1 MRFTR
6 PGAAHTPAGAVPNA
20 LVNRAVASAAP
31 VASSR
36 VGDHRAPPISRNRS
50 AMRSGV
56 VSEIQAPWPDSDPA
70 KNFMRPGDRIIEYS
84 CRCRRPCCRSSPTGA

>member
-6 PGAAHTPAGAVPNA
+6 PGAAHTPAGAASKAVLNS
-20 LVNRAVASAAP
+20 AVASAAP

-36 VGDHRAPPISRNRS
+36 VGDHFAPPISRNRS

-56 VSEIQAPWPDSDPA
+56 VSEIQAPCPDSEPA
-70 KNFMRPGDRIIEYS
+70 RNFIRPGERIIEYS
-84 CRCRRPCCRSSPTGA
+84 CRCNLPCTRSSPTGA